1 MGVFMD
7 FCEVL
12 ETRRNNAVES
22 LNFLRNFISSTNE
35 INDVKLDL
43 ISIIDSYLSPLSQ
56 TFSTYEFKERTVK
69 EAEYVISII
78 KQRLERAGINIP
90 LTDGGWGAN
99 TGNYESNANTN
110 TEFPEDWELT
120 PQNNNMYGAKK
131 SIGQI
136 TCEMTPG
143 QKWVGGAFGHC
154 EDI

>member
-1 MGVFMD
+1 MD
-7 FCEVL
+7 FCEEL
-12 ETRRNNAVES
+12 EIRRINAVNL
-22 LNFLRNFISSTNE
+22 LNILRNFISSTNE
-35 INDVKLDL
+35 IADSNL
-43 ISIIDSYLSPLSQ
+43 IQTIDEYLSPLLQ

-110 TEFPEDWELT
+110 TEFPGDWELT

-136 TCEMTPG
+136 NCEMTPG
-143 QKWVGGAFGHC
+143 KKWVGGAFGHC

>member
-7 FCEVL
+7 FCEEL
-12 ETRRNNAVES
+12 EIRRINAVNL
-22 LNFLRNFISSTNE
+22 LNILRNFISSTNE
-35 INDVKLDL
+35 IADSNL
-43 ISIIDSYLSPLSQ
+43 IQTIDEYLSPLLQ

-110 TEFPEDWELT
+110 TEFPGDWELT